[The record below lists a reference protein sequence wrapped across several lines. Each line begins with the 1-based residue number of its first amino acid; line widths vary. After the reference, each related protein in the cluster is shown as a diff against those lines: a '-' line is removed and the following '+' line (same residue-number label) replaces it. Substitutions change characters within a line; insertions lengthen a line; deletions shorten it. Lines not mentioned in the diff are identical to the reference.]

1 MHWWRIF
8 SSELK
13 HVDIVPVYK
22 KKDKSDKTN
31 YRPGGILFYCSKKYE
46 KVLYNQVYQYFD
58 NKFFP
63 SQCKFKKRCST
74 QHCVSI
80 LIEKFEEAVEEAAD
94 MGNNFGAL
102 LTDSSKQL
110 IALITIY

>member
-1 MHWWRIF
+1 MSTLSQSTKRKIRVTKLITDQGVYF
-8 SSELK
+8 LIALK
-13 HVDIVPVYK
+13 SMK
-22 KKDKSDKTN
+22 KFCIIN
-31 YRPGGILFYCSKKYE
+31 FINILTI
-46 KVLYNQVYQYFD
+46 
-58 NKFFP
+58 FFP

-102 LTDSSKQL
+102 LTDSSKHL